1 MSSDRSRLGAA
12 GRLGGLG
19 ERRVALGHAV
29 LALGE
34 QQWGAVEPGE
44 TLDPADEDVVIA
56 AVEDGFV
63 DTLQVCDGAH
73 HQRGAAST
81 CSPLHLGELVRS
93 GRPNNPDTSIW
104 SSARMLM
111 PKCPFCRNAGPLLD
125 SLRMDHSTS
134 GGSSETA
141 EKEFTTIPTSW
152 SSALVVTTVT
162 PVANWPRARR
172 NARASSVG
180 SP

>member
-1 MSSDRSRLGAA
+1 
-12 GRLGGLG
+12 
-19 ERRVALGHAV
+19 
-29 LALGE
+29 
-34 QQWGAVEPGE
+34 
-44 TLDPADEDVVIA
+44 
-56 AVEDGFV
+56 
-63 DTLQVCDGAH
+63 
-73 HQRGAAST
+73 
-81 CSPLHLGELVRS
+81 
-93 GRPNNPDTSIW
+93 
-104 SSARMLM
+104 M

-141 EKEFTTIPTSW
+141 ENEFTTIPTSW

-180 SP
+180 SPCSMGPAVCCTSVMSVNGFVLSTGRKPCGAGAFRGRERVETPVLGAYL